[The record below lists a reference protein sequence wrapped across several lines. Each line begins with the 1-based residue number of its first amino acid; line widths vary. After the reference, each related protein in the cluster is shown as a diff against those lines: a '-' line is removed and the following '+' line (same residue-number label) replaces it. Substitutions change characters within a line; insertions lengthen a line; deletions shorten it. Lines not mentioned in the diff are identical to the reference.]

1 MTHAS
6 EGLQAPP
13 LGLYLHTPWC
23 VRKCPYCDFN
33 SHTAP
38 TTIPEN
44 DYLSALIEDL
54 DADRDE
60 LDGRPLQSL
69 FIGGGTPSLMSASFY
84 ERFLDALSR
93 RVDLSQLDEI
103 TLEANPGTV
112 EEARFRDFRR
122 VGINRLSLG
131 VQSFDPGHL
140 TRLGRIHDDSDARR
154 GVTTAMDA
162 GFDRINLDLMHGL
175 PGQTPEQAVSDLETA
190 LAFNTGHVSWYQLTI
205 EPNTAFYSDPPPL
218 PDDDTL
224 ASIQE
229 QGEAVL
235 YGAGLQ
241 RYEISAWGRPGEECR
256 HNLNYWR
263 FGDYLALGAGAHG
276 KVTRSGSGRVRRYW
290 KTRQPGDYINRIGS
304 RTAGRSELEAQDLVL
319 EFMLNAL
326 RLSEGVPASFFQART
341 GLPLSR
347 IEDQLRQ
354 LRAHGLLAD
363 TPDQLVATERGR
375 CYLNEVLEAFVP

>member
-1 MTHAS
+1 
-6 EGLQAPP
+6 
-13 LGLYLHTPWC
+13 
-23 VRKCPYCDFN
+23 
-33 SHTAP
+33 
-38 TTIPEN
+38 
-44 DYLSALIEDL
+44 
-54 DADRDE
+54 
-60 LDGRPLQSL
+60 
-69 FIGGGTPSLMSASFY
+69 
-84 ERFLDALSR
+84 
-93 RVDLSQLDEI
+93 
-103 TLEANPGTV
+103 
-112 EEARFRDFRR
+112 
-122 VGINRLSLG
+122 
-131 VQSFDPGHL
+131 
-140 TRLGRIHDDSDARR
+140 
-154 GVTTAMDA
+154 
-162 GFDRINLDLMHGL
+162 MHGL
-175 PGQTPEQAVSDLETA
+175 PEQTPEQAVSDLETA

-235 YGAGLQ
+235 KGAGLQ

-290 KTRQPGDYINRIGS
+290 KTRQPADYINRIGS
-304 RTAGRSELEAQDLVL
+304 RTAGRAERTRGSRPGAGVHAECPSPERRGA
-319 EFMLNAL
+319 
-326 RLSEGVPASFFQART
+326 RLFFQART

-354 LRAHGLLAD
+354 LRADGLLAD
-363 TPDQLVATERGR
+363 TPEQLVATERGR